1 MFKRFDAPRE
11 FKICMYCPNGNEFI
25 SFEKVESDFDL
36 AVTIESIFDTEYNN
50 VYEIQFVEDTA
61 HEMKKMASCK
71 KWSHYWLYGRNLNVT
86 SL

>member
-50 VYEIQFVEDTA
+50 VYEI
-61 HEMKKMASCK
+61 
-71 KWSHYWLYGRNLNVT
+71 
-86 SL
+86 